1 MLENG
6 MKIDTQMDAI
16 DALNQLASTL
26 RGLGFMCVALCEDPS
41 VKDEDVFGLISDV
54 AYYCAETSKKAS
66 AAIYESCNSIAPV
79 SDAPYSLG
87 PIAEVNFSGLKT
99 AA

>member
-6 MKIDTQMDAI
+6 MKIDTQLDAI

-41 VKDEDVFGLISDV
+41 VKDEDVFGLISDIV
-54 AYYCAETSKKAS
+54 CYCAETSKKAS
-66 AAIYESCNSIAPV
+66 AAIYESCGSTAPV
-79 SDAPYSLG
+79 SDVSRSFG
-87 PIAEVNFSGLKT
+87 PIAEANFGGLKT